1 VLGCRSTPACL
12 RLLRTGRF
20 ARRGSWAT
28 PVRDRFCSLVMAN
41 STFPA
46 AIGLRRGGP
55 VVQVQVDPSVVPSV
69 RYSYHQPEIVHMP
82 FRRPGTISADI
93 VASPQAKG

>member
-1 VLGCRSTPACL
+1 VLGCRSTPACP
-12 RLLRTGRF
+12 RLLRTGRL

-28 PVRDRFCSLVMAN
+28 PVRDRFGSLVMAN

-55 VVQVQVDPSVVPSV
+55 VGQVQVDPAVV
-69 RYSYHQPEIVHMP
+69 
-82 FRRPGTISADI
+82 RRSDTRIT
-93 VASPQAKG
+93 SPKLFICHFAGQALLALI